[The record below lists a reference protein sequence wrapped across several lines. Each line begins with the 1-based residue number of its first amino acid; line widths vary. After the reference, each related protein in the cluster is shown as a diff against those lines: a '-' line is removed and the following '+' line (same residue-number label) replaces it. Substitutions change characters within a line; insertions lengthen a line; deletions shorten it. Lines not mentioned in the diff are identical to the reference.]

1 MDAWR
6 QDFQRSP
13 VAERFGRLAID
24 LAAPNATIVC
34 DWEQATV
41 LWYLQRVEGARPD
54 LTIRYPIERLDETWP
69 TPAGRARRSTSRA
82 RCPASSRVA

>member
-1 MDAWR
+1 MLIQAGTAWARGAIVLVRSEAGAETMDAWR

-24 LAAPNATIVC
+24 LAAPNAIVVC

-41 LWYLQRVEGARPD
+41 LWYFQRVEGV
-54 LTIRYPIERLDETWP
+54 
-69 TPAGRARRSTSRA
+69 RRT
-82 RCPASSRVA
+82 